1 MEIQGYPNYLIYT
14 DGRVWSK
21 SRRGRTGKFLN
32 GWINSDGYK
41 NVSLNQYSRLIH
53 RLVAQAY
60 IPNPK
65 NKLEVHHEDGNKQN
79 NDISNLSWV
88 THLENMNAFQPI
100 RKDNTSG
107 IKNVHYDNTRKKW
120 RFKKHMN
127 GKCYKKYCNTKY
139 EAIWCK
145 FIFLKTFN

>member
-1 MEIQGYPNYLIYT
+1 MEIQGYPNYLIYP

-21 SRRGRTGKFLN
+21 KTNRFLKGSLNSDEYLHIDLQRTPRISRR
-32 GWINSDGYK
+32 
-41 NVSLNQYSRLIH
+41 IH
-53 RLVAQAY
+53 RLVAIHY
-60 IPNPK
+60 IPNPE
-65 NKLEVHHEDGNKQN
+65 NKLEVDHIDGNKQN

-120 RFKKHMN
+120 KFKKHMN
-127 GKCYKKYCNTKY
+127 GKVYKKYCNTKY

>member
-1 MEIQGYPNYLIYT
+1 MEIQGYPNYLIYP

-21 SRRGRTGKFLN
+21 KRNRFLK
-32 GWINSDGYK
+32 GWINSDGYVDIDIQRK
-41 NVSLNQYSRLIH
+41 TRKVH
-53 RLVAQAY
+53 RLVAEAY
-60 IPNPK
+60 IPNPE
-65 NKLEVHHEDGNKQN
+65 NKQEVDHIDGNKQN
-79 NDISNLSWV
+79 NDISNLTWV

-100 RKDNTSG
+100 RKDNISG
-107 IKNVHYDNTRKKW
+107 VKNVHYDNTHKKW
-120 RFKKHMN
+120 MFKKHMN